1 MREHIQFFSR
11 LKGQYSKLSWQEAE
25 DEVDRAIQDVALS
38 EKRNTLSKHLSGGM
52 KRKLSVA
59 MAFCGGS
66 KVVLLDEPTSGM
78 VGNKLAV
85 FRYFCSNVRALILF
99 FTLSEIILH
108 RTRSRGGLL
117 GMLFANTDKTVA
129 LS

>member
-1 MREHIQFFSR
+1 MTVREHIQFFSR
-11 LKGQYSKLSWQEAE
+11 LKGEYSRLSWQEAE

-38 EKRNTLSKHLSGGM
+38 EKRNTLSKNLSGGM

-78 VGNKLAV
+78 VGDHLPQS
-85 FRYFCSNVRALILF
+85 SNISAPV
-99 FTLSEIILH
+99 H
-108 RTRSRGGLL
+108 
-117 GMLFANTDKTVA
+117 
-129 LS
+129 

>member
-1 MREHIQFFSR
+1 MSNDRFSSLSDLFSFLLTVTVREHIQFFAR
-11 LKGQYSKLSWQEAE
+11 LKGQYSRLSWEEAE

-38 EKRNTLSKHLSGGM
+38 EKRNTLSKNLSGGM

-78 VGNKLAV
+78 VGDKLAAV
-85 FRYFCSNVRALILF
+85 SDVSP
-99 FTLSEIILH
+99 FTYKH
-108 RTRSRGGLL
+108 
-117 GMLFANTDKTVA
+117 
-129 LS
+129 